1 MKRNYTELR
10 LNWYYLL
17 LMLFGLEIT
26 TFIHMTRLSSI
37 DQLRARRAVA

>member
-1 MKRNYTELR
+1 MLSVLSTTSSHA
-10 LNWYYLL
+10 YLL
-17 LMLFGLEIT
+17 LMLFDLEIT